1 MTNREKMN
9 KSKALP
15 LVTIIS
21 MIIAALVLS
30 ASGDITSSSSI
41 NNGGRVLS
49 LHTAA
54 LAKVDAIKTQ
64 SNSFKDLQIAP
75 RFVKRNNETSQEL
88 LGTQTRHARYS
99 TLPTR
104 KVDEESSFNSS
115 LVNASMP
122 LSSSLLT
129 LMKIGFNSS
138 NYNNHGGNFSTNN
151 NTSSSSSSS
160 TQPSNRIVRREIMS
174 QTQLADE
181 TTQKQRGV
189 SSEEGPR
196 IALIKPSFT
205 AAAYANGFYKF
216 YKLYNSTPVGK
227 NVTTDLNLLSVP
239 VNASW
244 YQSLPYV
251 FSMLKLLNDIKS
263 VTPDS
268 NITIYDDA
276 AADNGFMFTKNG
288 SNAFDLVILGHQEYV
303 TQKEYD
309 NLKRF
314 VANGGTMLILD
325 GNVFYAEVKYD
336 HQKDMVSLVKGHY
349 WAFNGRT
356 AWKSVAERWK
366 NETSQWVGS
375 NYLCYKCVKSFQN
388 NPFGYKPHEEQ
399 YLDNPHDVVLFNYN
413 ASIPR
418 TYFPVLSSSAS
429 LGQVS
434 TKPIIATYELDYK
447 RGRVI
452 TLGIYSDDIVTNNK
466 FDSYF
471 EKLLLKQGITDITD

>member
-1 MTNREKMN
+1 MMQ

-21 MIIAALVLS
+21 MITIAVIVS
-30 ASGDITSSSSI
+30 TSDNITNNSSI
-41 NNGGRVLS
+41 NNGGRIPF
-49 LHTAA
+49 LHITA
-54 LAKVDAIKTQ
+54 LTKVYAIKTQ
-64 SNSFKDLQIAP
+64 LSNKFKEIQIAP
-75 RFVKRNNETSQEL
+75 RFVKRNIETSQEL
-88 LGTQTRHARYS
+88 VGTQTRHASYS
-99 TLPTR
+99 TSLPR
-104 KVDEESSFNSS
+104 KTDEESSLNSS
-115 LVNASMP
+115 LINDSMP

-129 LMKIGFNSS
+129 LMKISFNSS
-138 NYNNHGGNFSTNN
+138 NYNNHSGNASTIS
-151 NTSSSSSSS
+151 NTYSSPSP
-160 TQPSNRIVRREIMS
+160 QISNRIVRREIMS
-174 QTQLADE
+174 QTQTASD
-181 TTQKQRGV
+181 TIQNRGGV
-189 SSEEGPR
+189 SSEKGPH
-196 IALIKPSFT
+196 IALIKPTFT

-216 YKLYNSTPVGK
+216 YKLYNSTPAGK

-244 YQSLPYV
+244 YPSLPYV

-263 VTPDS
+263 VSPDS

-288 SNAFDLVILGHQEYV
+288 SNAFDLIILGHQEYV

-336 HQKDMVSLVKGHY
+336 HVKDIVSLVKGHY

-375 NYLCYKCVKSFQN
+375 NYLCYLCVKSFQN

-418 TYFPVLSSSAS
+418 TFFPVLSSSAS
-429 LGQVS
+429 LGQV
-434 TKPIIATYELDYK
+434 KPIIATYELDYI

-466 FDSYF
+466 FNSYF
-471 EKLLLKQGITDITD
+471 EKLLLKQGITDMVD

>member
-1 MTNREKMN
+1 MRHTG
-9 KSKALP
+9 
-15 LVTIIS
+15 IIRYP
-21 MIIAALVLS
+21 
-30 ASGDITSSSSI
+30 
-41 NNGGRVLS
+41 N
-49 LHTAA
+49 
-54 LAKVDAIKTQ
+54 
-64 SNSFKDLQIAP
+64 
-75 RFVKRNNETSQEL
+75 
-88 LGTQTRHARYS
+88 RHARYS

-104 KVDEESSFNSS
+104 KVDEENSFNSS

-138 NYNNHGGNFSTNN
+138 NYNNNHGGNFSTNN

-276 AADNGFMFTKNG
+276 GCRQW
-288 SNAFDLVILGHQEYV
+288 LYV
-303 TQKEYD
+303 YKE
-309 NLKRF
+309 
-314 VANGGTMLILD
+314 
-325 GNVFYAEVKYD
+325 
-336 HQKDMVSLVKGHY
+336 
-349 WAFNGRT
+349 
-356 AWKSVAERWK
+356 WK
-366 NETSQWVGS
+366 
-375 NYLCYKCVKSFQN
+375 
-388 NPFGYKPHEEQ
+388 
-399 YLDNPHDVVLFNYN
+399 
-413 ASIPR
+413 
-418 TYFPVLSSSAS
+418 
-429 LGQVS
+429 
-434 TKPIIATYELDYK
+434 
-447 RGRVI
+447 
-452 TLGIYSDDIVTNNK
+452 
-466 FDSYF
+466 
-471 EKLLLKQGITDITD
+471 